1 MKEKNNVVI
10 ETYNN
15 LKNGQIKCK
24 NCGATDIFFNKKT
37 GMLKCNFCRNEFTQ
51 EKLAEV
57 NEDLSKLYGKK
68 IGAATQN
75 IIADSKDMVTI
86 KCQGCG
92 AEIVIDTSET
102 VQARCHWCRSFLSIN
117 EQVPNGC
124 IPDVVLPFSLKKDD
138 AELKI
143 KEFVNK
149 RKFFAHPK
157 FKKEFTTNNIMGVY
171 FPYMLIDLN
180 VHATFEGEG
189 EKETRRYTVGSGD
202 NKTTYYDADLFNVG
216 RDFDITIDDLSVE
229 ASSDKLNLTSGDK
242 TNNIINS
249 IMPFDTENCVSW
261 NANYLKGFSSE
272 KRDTNIEQLNNIV
285 ITQAKDIARIAI
297 NETLK
302 KYDRGVSWKNENLF
316 IKGER
321 WKTSYLPIWLYSYQ
335 EKRKDK
341 SILHYVAVN
350 GRTAQ
355 TMGSIPIN
363 MPKLIFFSILLEIPA
378 LLFTFF
384 VDGEV
389 GKFLFLG
396 GIIFFLIMFF
406 RYRNSNKRYKHEKDS
421 KKQISNIKSI
431 DKFIKNKKRLNN
443 SRMIGANNNRINGDR
458 TNIF

>member
-1 MKEKNNVVI
+1 MNNDVKI
-10 ETYNN
+10 ETYNK

-24 NCGATDIFFNKKT
+24 HCGATDIFFNEKT
-37 GMLKCNFCRNEFTQ
+37 GMLKCNFCRNEFHQ
-51 EKLAEV
+51 EKLDEV

-75 IIADSKDMVTI
+75 IVADSKNMVTI

-117 EQVPNGC
+117 EQVPNGSV
-124 IPDVVLPFSLKKDD
+124 PDVVLPFSVRKEE
-138 AELKI
+138 AEIKI

-157 FKKEFTTNNIMGVY
+157 FKKEFTTENILGVY
-171 FPYMLIDLN
+171 FPYMLVDLN
-180 VHATFEGEG
+180 AHATFEGEG
-189 EKETRRYTVGSGD
+189 EEETRRYTVGTGD
-202 NKTTYYDADLFNVG
+202 NEKTYYDADLYEVG
-216 RDFDITIDDLSVE
+216 RDFDVTIDDLSIE
-229 ASSDKLNLTSGDK
+229 ANSDRLNLNSNQK

-249 IMPFDTENCVSW
+249 IMPFDTENCVVW

-285 ITQAKDIARIAI
+285 TTQAKDIARIAI
-297 NETLK
+297 NDTLK
-302 KYDRGVSWKNENLF
+302 KYDRGVCWKKENLI

-350 GRTAQ
+350 GRNNK

-363 MPKLIFFSILLEIPA
+363 MKKLILFSILFEIPTLLVA
-378 LLFTFF
+378 LF
-384 VDGEV
+384 VSLDYAKILV
-389 GKFLFLG
+389 LG
-396 GIIFFLIMFF
+396 GIIFFLVMFF
-406 RYRNSNKRYKHEKDS
+406 RYRNSNKRYKYEKDS

-431 DKFIKNKKRLNN
+431 DKFIKSKKRL
-443 SRMIGANNNRINGDR
+443 SSSFMDGANNRKVNGNR
-458 TNIF
+458 TNFFKL